1 MRLVKLGVLTV
12 MKENIDYELIPIE
25 DAEHWNVRIKTG
37 EFIET
42 VFQFGA
48 LKVNDETDSM
58 TFNFDIVYT
67 PDDTLTTENI
77 GLQNHVGVILSS
89 ILESA
94 IGQQQG

>member
-1 MRLVKLGVLTV
+1 MHLVKLGVLTV

-48 LKVNDETDSM
+48 LKVNDEADSM

>member
-1 MRLVKLGVLTV
+1 MHLVKLGVLTV

-25 DAEHWNVRIKTG
+25 NAEHWNVRIKTG

-48 LKVNDETDSM
+48 LKVNDKIDSM

>member
-1 MRLVKLGVLTV
+1 MNSVKLGVSTV

-37 EFIET
+37 DFIET
-42 VFQFGA
+42 VIQFGA
-48 LKVNDETDSM
+48 LKVNDDIDSM

-67 PDDTLTTENI
+67 PDDTLNTENI
-77 GLQNHVGVILSS
+77 GLQNHAGMILSS

-94 IGQQQG
+94 IGHPQE

>member
-1 MRLVKLGVLTV
+1 